1 MPAALAD
8 NSAAPGYNDNCARVV
23 RFAVAPEYIPG
34 EDLMEYTDR
43 FAPAPARNEDETV
56 DDEED
61 SAEEELNELTQN
73 LEFAKR
79 MALMQQVL
87 AGTKVTESATSA
99 TNAVGPAYTAYNEN
113 EDFHARLALA
123 KQVLSETAGS
133 S

>member
-1 MPAALAD
+1 
-8 NSAAPGYNDNCARVV
+8 
-23 RFAVAPEYIPG
+23 
-34 EDLMEYTDR
+34 MEYTDR

-56 DDEED
+56 DKEED